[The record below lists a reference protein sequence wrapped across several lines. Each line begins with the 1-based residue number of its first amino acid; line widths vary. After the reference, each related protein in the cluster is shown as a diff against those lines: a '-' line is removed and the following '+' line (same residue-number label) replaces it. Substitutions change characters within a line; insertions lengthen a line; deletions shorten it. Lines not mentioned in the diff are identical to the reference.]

1 MLGPAIGRIMECRR
15 QRSTSLEIPR
25 VKNKTAV
32 KRCLRN
38 LLFIE
43 TASMGL
49 RINKT
54 ELTPNTQTRHD
65 ITNGTVRTIVVAN
78 DVFVLVFVN
87 YLIITRSEFRINVLR
102 ILVRYIYVYMY

>member
-15 QRSTSLEIPR
+15 QGSTSLEIPR

-32 KRCLRN
+32 KRCLRS

-54 ELTPNTQTRHD
+54 ELTPNTQTRHE
-65 ITNGTVRTIVVAN
+65 ITNETVRTIVVAN
-78 DVFVLVFVN
+78 DVFVLIFVN
-87 YLIITRSEFRINVLR
+87 YLIIT
-102 ILVRYIYVYMY
+102 